1 MVTWLGLSAYFLI
14 ELSHFSIEADIKI
27 EQVREKE
34 KMNVTLWIVQIILAA
49 GFVYSG
55 WMKTVG
61 IESSKKT
68 WAWVNDVPKSLVVW
82 IGIAELL
89 GALGLVLPWALNMAP
104 VLTPIA
110 AIALAAVALSGML
123 FHIRRTE
130 YREIGVNIF
139 FVVLALIVAIG
150 RL

>member
-1 MVTWLGLSAYFLI
+1 MFRRSDTFASASSSSPY
-14 ELSHFSIEADIKI
+14 SI
-27 EQVREKE
+27 VH
-34 KMNVTLWIVQIILAA
+34 IVLAA

-55 WMKTVG
+55 WMKTVR

-68 WAWVNDVPKSLVVW
+68 WAWVNDVPKRLVVL

-89 GALGLVLPWALNMAP
+89 GALGLVLPWALNIAP
-104 VLTPIA
+104 LLTLIA
-110 AIALAAVALSGML
+110 AIALAAVALLGTL
-123 FHIRRTE
+123 FHIRRKE
-130 YREIGVNIF
+130 YRELSVNIF

>member
-1 MVTWLGLSAYFLI
+1 M
-14 ELSHFSIEADIKI
+14 

-34 KMNVTLWIVQIILAA
+34 KMNITLWIVQIILAA

-55 WMKTVG
+55 WMKTVR

-68 WAWVNDVPKSLVVW
+68 WAWVNDMPRILVIL

-89 GALGLVLPWALNMAP
+89 GALGLVLPWAINIAP
-104 VLTPIA
+104 LLTPFA
-110 AIALAAVALSGML
+110 AIALAVVALLGML
-123 FHIRRTE
+123 FHIWRKE
-130 YREIGVNIF
+130 YRELGVNIF
-139 FVVLALIVAIG
+139 FIVLALIVAFG

>member
-14 ELSHFSIEADIKI
+14 VLSHFSIETDIKN
-27 EQVREKE
+27 EQVRGKE

-55 WMKTVG
+55 WMKTIR

-68 WAWVNDVPKSLVVW
+68 WAWVNDVRKSLVVL

-89 GALGLVLPWALNMAP
+89 GALGLVLPWALNITP

-110 AIALAAVALSGML
+110 AMALAAVVLLGML
-123 FHIRRTE
+123 FHIRRKE
-130 YREIGVNIF
+130 YRELGVNIF
-139 FVVLALIVAIG
+139 FIVLALIVAFG

>member
-14 ELSHFSIEADIKI
+14 RLSHFSIEADIKI
-27 EQVREKE
+27 EQVRGKE
-34 KMNVTLWIVQIILAA
+34 KMNVTLWIIQIILAA

-55 WMKTVG
+55 WMKTIR

-68 WAWVNDVPKSLVVW
+68 WAWVNDVPKSLVVL

-89 GALGLVLPWALNMAP
+89 GALGLVLPWVLNITP

-110 AIALAAVALSGML
+110 AIALAVVTLLGML
-123 FHIRRTE
+123 FHIRRKE
-130 YREIGVNIF
+130 YRELGVNIF
-139 FVVLALIVAIG
+139 FIVLALIIAFG

>member
-1 MVTWLGLSAYFLI
+1 
-14 ELSHFSIEADIKI
+14 
-27 EQVREKE
+27 
-34 KMNVTLWIVQIILAA
+34 MNVTLWIVQIILAA

>member
-1 MVTWLGLSAYFLI
+1 M
-14 ELSHFSIEADIKI
+14 

-55 WMKTVG
+55 WMKTVR

-68 WAWVNDVPKSLVVW
+68 WAWVNDMPRILVIL

-89 GALGLVLPWALNMAP
+89 GALGLILPWTINIAP
-104 VLTPIA
+104 VLTPFA
-110 AIALAAVALSGML
+110 AIALAAVALLGML
-123 FHIRRTE
+123 FHIWRKE
-130 YREIGVNIF
+130 YRELSVNIF
-139 FVVLALIVAIG
+139 FIVLALIVAFG

>member
-1 MVTWLGLSAYFLI
+1 MVTWLGLSAYFQI
-14 ELSHFSIEADIKI
+14 GPSHFSIEADIKI
-27 EQVREKE
+27 EQVKGYE
-34 KMNVTLWIVQIILAA
+34 KMNVTLWIVQIILAL

-55 WMKTVG
+55 WMKTIR

-68 WAWVNDVPKSLVVW
+68 WAWVNNVPKSLVIL

-89 GALGLVLPWALNMAP
+89 GALGLVFPWALNITP

-110 AIALAAVALSGML
+110 AIALATVTLFGML
-123 FHIRRTE
+123 FHVWRKE
-130 YREIGVNIF
+130 YRELGVNIF
-139 FVVLALIVAIG
+139 FIVLALIVAFK

>member
-1 MVTWLGLSAYFLI
+1 
-14 ELSHFSIEADIKI
+14 
-27 EQVREKE
+27 
-34 KMNVTLWIVQIILAA
+34 MNVTLWMVQLILAL

-55 WMKTVG
+55 WMKTIR

-68 WAWVNDVPKSLVVW
+68 CAWVNDVPKSLVIL

-89 GALGLVLPWALNMAP
+89 GALGLVLPWALNITP

-110 AIALAAVALSGML
+110 AIALAVVTLLGML
-123 FHIRRTE
+123 FHIRRKE
-130 YREIGVNIF
+130 YRELGVNIF
-139 FVVLALIVAIG
+139 FIVLALIVAFG